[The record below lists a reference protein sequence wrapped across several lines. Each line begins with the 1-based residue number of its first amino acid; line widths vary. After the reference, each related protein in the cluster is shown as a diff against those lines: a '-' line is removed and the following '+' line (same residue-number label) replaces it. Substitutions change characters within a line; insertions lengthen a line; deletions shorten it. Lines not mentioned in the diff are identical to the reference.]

1 ALDMEPAVSLLK
13 GALNQITEWGS
24 IAQVHHNYSPDADSL
39 REFVNGAS
47 NLKEA
52 ALLMAAPRGVASVTP
67 DIALMHSG
75 KGLYLQSLGE
85 VNIAT
90 AQRHSVNASK
100 AISLLSQQEGIR
112 LVSAK
117 GPLEVESHADTL
129 SLTSLKDVTVQSTQ
143 GHLQLTAKNGITI
156 ACGGAY
162 IQLTPQ
168 GEIKVHGPG
177 LLSLK
182 GQHNMEGPASQDFPL
197 PELPSSVCK
206 DCLKRA
212 QEIAQ
217 GFVPREM

>member
-1 ALDMEPAVSLLK
+1 
-13 GALNQITEWGS
+13 
-24 IAQVHHNYSPDADSL
+24 
-39 REFVNGAS
+39 
-47 NLKEA
+47 
-52 ALLMAAPRGVASVTP
+52 
-67 DIALMHSG
+67 
-75 KGLYLQSLGE
+75 
-85 VNIAT
+85 
-90 AQRHSVNASK
+90 
-100 AISLLSQQEGIR
+100 
-112 LVSAK
+112 
-117 GPLEVESHADTL
+117 EVESHADTL

-162 IQLTPQ
+162 IQLTPE

-212 QEIAQ
+212 LEIAQ
-217 GFVPREM
+217 GFVPREVLKLEFVSPWMDKIRTTCQRAEIDHIDVIIVQCAVNFSVLPALTTFSNPMMWQSLY

>member
-1 ALDMEPAVSLLK
+1 MEPTVSLLK
-13 GALNQITEWGS
+13 GALNQIIEWGS
-24 IAQVHHNYSPDADSL
+24 IAQIHHNYSPDADSL
-39 REFVNGAS
+39 RDFVDGAS

-52 ALLMAAPRGVASVTP
+52 ALLMAAPKGVASVTP
-67 DIALMHSG
+67 DTALMHSG

-162 IQLTPQ
+162 IQLTPE
-168 GEIKVHGPG
+168 GEIKVMA
-177 LLSLK
+177 L
-182 GQHNMEGPASQDFPL
+182 
-197 PELPSSVCK
+197 
-206 DCLKRA
+206 DC
-212 QEIAQ
+212 
-217 GFVPREM
+217 

>member
-1 ALDMEPAVSLLK
+1 RLMIS
-13 GALNQITEWGS
+13 W
-24 IAQVHHNYSPDADSL
+24 IASTIFGVHYPL
-39 REFVNGAS
+39 R
-47 NLKEA
+47 
-52 ALLMAAPRGVASVTP
+52 
-67 DIALMHSG
+67 
-75 KGLYLQSLGE
+75 
-85 VNIAT
+85 NIRICQT
-90 AQRHSVNASK
+90 VLRR
-100 AISLLSQQEGIR
+100 R
-112 LVSAK
+112 L
-117 GPLEVESHADTL
+117 
-129 SLTSLKDVTVQSTQ
+129 QSTQ

-162 IQLTPQ
+162 IQLTPE

-217 GFVPREM
+217 GFVPREV

>member
-1 ALDMEPAVSLLK
+1 
-13 GALNQITEWGS
+13 
-24 IAQVHHNYSPDADSL
+24 
-39 REFVNGAS
+39 
-47 NLKEA
+47 
-52 ALLMAAPRGVASVTP
+52 
-67 DIALMHSG
+67 MHSG

-162 IQLTPQ
+162 IQLTPE

-182 GQHNMEGPASQDFPL
+182 GQHNMEGPASRFPL

-217 GFVPREM
+217 GFVPREV